1 MEALKQHEPRAAWQ
15 QTDLGLE
22 VPLLCESHRG
32 VCVVGVRRR
41 LRVASGVEREFGVS
55 SRGRLLPSLL
65 QTGAA
70 RISRAGSDA
79 EAGPGSGG
87 SGGSGSAWVLAIDSL
102 LDLLRV
108 LWLLRH
114 RAQPLQEALEGAA
127 AREQTSALQAR
138 LLAAPEAKA
147 GSAPPSPLSCTEA
160 ELAHACTLATALGV
174 PRLWAGERYCSHC
187 SRERAGLAKCTR
199 CQLAGYC
206 GKDCQVTRSA
216 SGPCCELV

>member
-1 MEALKQHEPRAAWQ
+1 
-15 QTDLGLE
+15 
-22 VPLLCESHRG
+22 
-32 VCVVGVRRR
+32 VVSR
-41 LRVASGVEREFGVS
+41 L
-55 SRGRLLPSLL
+55 GRLLPSLL

-79 EAGPGSGG
+79 QAGPDSGA
-87 SGGSGSAWVLAIDSL
+87 SGSAWVLTIDSL

-127 AREQTSALQAR
+127 GREQTSALQAR
-138 LLAAPEAKA
+138 LLAAPEAQA
-147 GSAPPSPLSCTEA
+147 GSAPPSALSLTEA

-187 SRERAGLAKCTR
+187 SQERAGLAKCTG

-206 GKDCQVTRSA
+206 GKDCQVTRRA
-216 SGPCCELV
+216 PGPCCELV